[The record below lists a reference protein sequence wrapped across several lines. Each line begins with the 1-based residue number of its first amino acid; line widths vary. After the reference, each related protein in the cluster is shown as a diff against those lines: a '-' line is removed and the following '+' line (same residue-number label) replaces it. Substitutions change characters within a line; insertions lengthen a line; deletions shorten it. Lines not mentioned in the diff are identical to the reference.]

1 MKHGGVGDV
10 RVPAVDLARG
20 DDAHRGLALL
30 HGTDLHRGGVGPEQH
45 LVAEIKGVLHV
56 PGRVV
61 RRQVEGLE
69 VIPVQFHL
77 GAFHRLKAQVEED
90 VADLGHDAVQRVEPA
105 PGQAPPR
112 QGDVGDGSFRLAGRS
127 LQGAEGLIQGCFQGL
142 FRPAGLLAD
151 APPDLR
157 VQFAE
162 TPQDAGEVPFAAQI
176 FDPQQFQFLG
186 GPGVPDVL
194 QCDALEAFDLV

>member
-1 MKHGGVGDV
+1 MHEGGEDPLEVGKSHPLIHQQAFHLVKHGGVGDV

-20 DDAHRGLALL
+20 DDAHRGLADFHGADL
-30 HGTDLHRGGVGPEQH
+30 HGGGVSPEQH

-61 RRQVEGLE
+61 RGQVEGLE

-112 QGDVGDGSFRLAGRS
+112 QGDVHGGGRAPAGRLFQVPLFLLQGCSRAVLTRLAS
-127 LQGAEGLIQGCFQGL
+127 
-142 FRPAGLLAD
+142 
-151 APPDLR
+151 
-157 VQFAE
+157 
-162 TPQDAGEVPFAAQI
+162 
-176 FDPQQFQFLG
+176 
-186 GPGVPDVL
+186 
-194 QCDALEAFDLV
+194 